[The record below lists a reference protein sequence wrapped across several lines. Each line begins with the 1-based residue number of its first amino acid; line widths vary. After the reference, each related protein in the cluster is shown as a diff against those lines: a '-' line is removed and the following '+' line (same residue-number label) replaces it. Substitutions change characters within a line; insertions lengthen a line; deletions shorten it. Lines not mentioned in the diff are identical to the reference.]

1 MCFEFAR
8 FPSLKK
14 RGQGRFVKLLS
25 RKSPSFSLFVKGDVN
40 SLVLIRPVVRPRGS
54 LRSFFCFS
62 LIAGLVACSLP
73 PISVEAAEQKKTESA
88 KPPAPPAP
96 ATPEAIPL
104 ADIAIWA
111 TAVSNLIGNL
121 TAGAKPSAQIENIA
135 KTLPELSEKLDA
147 QFAATTKNL
156 EAEPTLETL
165 QNEQQQWQS
174 AQLQATGWLNALTLQ
189 ATKLQD
195 SLNQLAELQKLW
207 SSSRASAQ
215 AAKAPDP
222 ILQQMDATLTAIIN
236 AQAPL
241 QAQRANILNLQ
252 SRVAEEATRCG
263 TALQRIADFQ
273 QKAVAGI
280 LAQDAPPIWTINLW
294 SDAVAALP
302 EHAGKI
308 AGAYWTDVA
317 EYLREP
323 RQGGAFHPAIFILLA
338 LVFSA
343 ARRKIAVW
351 EKSGSHASSA
361 ILVFERPYAAALG
374 TTLVL
379 VTGPL
384 YFQLPTTVRQLL
396 TIVSLVPMLRL
407 ARPKIS
413 PSVAF
418 LLYACCVL
426 FAVDTLHQTFASI
439 KVIGQAILIGETLAA
454 IIVLYSMRRHY
465 REIIAARAASSGLMV
480 LKLGRFLLIIVFLVG
495 LLAAVTGYMRLA
507 RLLTPGIFV
516 GGVLA
521 LIFFASL
528 RVSAGLIALALRV
541 WPLSS
546 LRMVAHHREL
556 LERRVYRVLIWIA
569 VGGWLVRYLS
579 YLGLLDPAWS
589 LAHALLA
596 TKLERG
602 SIAISLG
609 NVLEFVLT
617 VWLAYLLSRF
627 LRFVLQ
633 EDVYPRID
641 LAPGLSYAA
650 SSLLNYVILALGF
663 VAALGVLGV
672 DFSKVS
678 LLAGAFS
685 VGIGFGLQSVVNNF
699 VSGLIL
705 LFERPIHVGDTVEV
719 GSLQGIV
726 RRIGIRASVLHTG
739 QGADIIV
746 PNSQLVT
753 EKVTNWTLS
762 DRLRRVDLSIGVNYG
777 ANPKNVVDLLVGVAD
792 KHPQVLKRP
801 PPEAFFLSYGD
812 SSINFELRAWTDQSS
827 PATQIRSDLASA
839 VYDAVSAAG
848 LSFPFP
854 QREVRLL
861 ANADA
866 TTATVKGV
874 KKE

>member
-1 MCFEFAR
+1 MRKTHELAAGAALAF
-8 FPSLKK
+8 
-14 RGQGRFVKLLS
+14 LL
-25 RKSPSFSLFVKGDVN
+25 
-40 SLVLIRPVVRPRGS
+40 
-54 LRSFFCFS
+54 LR
-62 LIAGLVACSLP
+62 LAMPGN
-73 PISVEAAEQKKTESA
+73 AAEQKVTETP
-88 KPPAPPAP
+88 KPVAAPPP
-96 ATPEAIPL
+96 VVIPL
-104 ADIAIWA
+104 ADIATRA
-111 TAVSNLIGNL
+111 AEVSSLLGTL
-121 TAGAKPSAQIENIA
+121 TASATRSAQIESIA
-135 KTLPELSEKLDA
+135 KTLPEFSEKLDA
-147 QFAATTKNL
+147 QFVATTKSL

-174 AQLQATGWLNALTLQ
+174 AQLQATGWLTTLTQ
-189 ATKLQD
+189 HATKLQE
-195 SLNQLAELQKLW
+195 LLTQLAELQDLW
-207 SSSRASAQ
+207 SRTRASAQ
-215 AAKAPDP
+215 AAKAPGP
-222 ILQQMDATLTAIIN
+222 ILQQIDATFTIITE

-241 QAQRANILNLQ
+241 VAQRADILDLQ
-252 SRVAEEATRCG
+252 SRVGEEVTRCG

-308 AGAYWTDVA
+308 ASTYWTDVA
-317 EYLREP
+317 KYFRNP
-323 RQGGAFHPAIFILLA
+323 RQGGVLHPALFIVFA

-351 EKSGSHASSA
+351 EKSGSDASSA
-361 ILVFERPYAAALG
+361 ILVFERPYAAALAV
-374 TTLVL
+374 TLVL

-384 YFQLPTTVRQLL
+384 FFQLPTVVRQLL
-396 TIVSLVPMLRL
+396 TIVSLVPMLSL
-407 ARPKIS
+407 ALPMIS
-413 PSVAF
+413 ASVAF
-418 LLYACCVL
+418 VLYMFCFL
-426 FAVDTLHQTFASI
+426 FAVDTLRQVFGGI
-439 KVIGQAILIGETLAA
+439 QVIGQAILVAETLAA

-465 REIIAARAASSGLMV
+465 REIIAARAESSGLIV
-480 LKLGRFLLIIVFLVG
+480 LKLGRFLLIIVLFVG
-495 LLAAVTGYMRLA
+495 LLAAAAGYTRLA

-521 LIFFASL
+521 LVFFASL
-528 RVSAGLIALALRV
+528 RVSAGLVALVLRV

-546 LRMVAHHREL
+546 LQMVAHHREL
-556 LERRVYRVLIWIA
+556 LERRVYRVLIWVA
-569 VGGWLVRYLS
+569 VMGWLVRYLT

-589 LAHALLA
+589 LAHALLT

-609 NVLEFVLT
+609 NVLEFFLT

-650 SSLLNYVILALGF
+650 SNLLNYVILALGF

-672 DFSKVS
+672 EFSKIS

-762 DRLRRVDLSIGVNYG
+762 DKLRRVDLSVGVNYG
-777 ANPKNVVDLLVGVAD
+777 ANPKKVVELLVGVAGA
-792 KHPQVLKRP
+792 HPRVLKNP
-801 PPEAFFLSYGD
+801 APEAFFLSYGD

-839 VYDAVSAAG
+839 VYDAVIAAG

-861 ANADA
+861 HDAGA
-866 TTATVKGV
+866 TTANDNVV

>member
-1 MCFEFAR
+1 MCISE
-8 FPSLKK
+8 
-14 RGQGRFVKLLS
+14 VKEMPRALERS
-25 RKSPSFSLFVKGDVN
+25 
-40 SLVLIRPVVRPRGS
+40 RGS
-54 LRSFFCFS
+54 LRSFLCAS

-73 PISVEAAEQKKTESA
+73 AILVGAAEQKKAEPS
-88 KPPAPPAP
+88 KPPAPPPPAAP
-96 ATPEAIPL
+96 AAIPL
-104 ADIAIWA
+104 ADIATWA
-111 TAVSNLIGNL
+111 PAVSNLVGNL
-121 TAGAKPSAQIENIA
+121 IAGATPSAQIENIA
-135 KTLPELSEKLDA
+135 KALPALSEKLDA
-147 QFAATTKNL
+147 QFVATTKSL

-174 AQLQATGWLNALTLQ
+174 AHLQATGWLNALTLE
-189 ATKLQD
+189 ATKLQN
-195 SLNQLAELQKLW
+195 SLNQLAELQKLL

-215 AAKAPDP
+215 AAKAPGP
-222 ILQQMDATLTAIIN
+222 ILQQIGATLTIITE

-241 QAQRANILNLQ
+241 QAQRVNILNLQ
-252 SRVAEEATRCG
+252 SRVAEEVTRCG

-280 LAQDAPPIWTINLW
+280 LVRDAPPIWTINLW
-294 SDAVAALP
+294 SDALAALP

-308 AGAYWTDVA
+308 ASAYWTDVA
-317 EYLREP
+317 EYIREP
-323 RQGGAFHPAIFILLA
+323 RQGGALHPALFIVLA
-338 LVFSA
+338 LVFSV

-351 EKSGSHASSA
+351 EKSGADASSA
-361 ILVFERPYAAALG
+361 ILVFERPYAAALT
-374 TTLVL
+374 TTLVFATARL
-379 VTGPL
+379 F
-384 YFQLPTTVRQLL
+384 FQLATAVRQLL
-396 TIVSLVPMLRL
+396 TIAALVPMLRL

-413 PSVAF
+413 APVAF
-418 LLYACCVL
+418 VLYACCFL
-426 FAVDTLHQTFASI
+426 FAVDTLRQTFAGI
-439 KVIGQAILIGETLAA
+439 QVIGQAILVGETLAA
-454 IIVLYSMRRHY
+454 IIVLYSIRRHY
-465 REIIAARAASSGLMV
+465 RQIIAARAESSGLVV
-480 LKLGRFLLIIVFLVG
+480 LKAGRFLLIVVLLVA
-495 LLAAVTGYMRLA
+495 LLAAAVGYTRLA
-507 RLLTPGIFV
+507 RLLTPGILA
-516 GGVLA
+516 GGILGVA
-521 LIFFASL
+521 AFAYL
-528 RVSAGLIALALRV
+528 RVSGGVVALALRV
-541 WPLSS
+541 WPLTA
-546 LRMVAHHREL
+546 LQMVAHHREL
-556 LERRVYRVLIWIA
+556 LERRAYRLLIWIA

-589 LAHALLA
+589 LANSLLA

-602 SIAISLG
+602 SLSISIG
-609 NVLEFVLT
+609 DVLEFVLT

-641 LAPGLSYAA
+641 LAAGLSYAA
-650 SSLLNYVILALGF
+650 SSLLNYIILALGF
-663 VAALGVLGV
+663 VAALGALGV

-762 DRLRRVDLSIGVNYG
+762 DKLRRVDLAVGVNYG
-777 ANPKNVVDLLVGVAD
+777 ANPKKVVDLLLGVAD
-792 KHPQVLKRP
+792 AHPQVLNNP
-801 PPEAFFLSYGD
+801 APEAFFLSYGD

-848 LSFPFP
+848 MSFPFP

-861 ANADA
+861 HDTDA
-866 TTATVKGV
+866 TTATVKIV
-874 KKE
+874 KNE

>member
-1 MCFEFAR
+1 MSEANDKPR
-8 FPSLKK
+8 E
-14 RGQGRFVKLLS
+14 RA
-25 RKSPSFSLFVKGDVN
+25 
-40 SLVLIRPVVRPRGS
+40 RGS
-54 LRSFFCFS
+54 LRSFLCSS
-62 LIAGLVACSLP
+62 LIAALVACSLP
-73 PISVEAAEQKKTESA
+73 PILVGAAEQKTTEPA
-88 KPPAPPAP
+88 KPPAPPLAAP
-96 ATPEAIPL
+96 ATIPL
-104 ADIAIWA
+104 ADIATWA
-111 TAVSNLIGNL
+111 PAVSNLVGNL
-121 TAGAKPSAQIENIA
+121 TAGATPSAQIENIA
-135 KTLPELSEKLDA
+135 KALPAFSEKLDA

-156 EAEPTLETL
+156 ETESTLETL

-174 AQLQATGWLNALTLQ
+174 AQLQATGWLNALTLE

-195 SLNQLAELQKLW
+195 SLNQLAELQKLL

-215 AAKAPDP
+215 AAKAPGP
-222 ILQQMDATLTAIIN
+222 ILQQIDATLTIITE

-241 QAQRANILNLQ
+241 QTQRVNILNLQ
-252 SRVAEEATRCG
+252 SRVAEEVTRCG

-280 LAQDAPPIWTINLW
+280 LVRDAPPIWTINLW

-302 EHAGKI
+302 DHAGQI
-308 AGAYWTDVA
+308 ASAYWTDVA
-317 EYLREP
+317 EYIREP
-323 RQGGAFHPAIFILLA
+323 RQGGALHPALFIVLA
-338 LVFSA
+338 LVFAA

-351 EKSGSHASSA
+351 EKSGSGASSA
-361 ILVFERPYAAALG
+361 ILVFERPYAAALT
-374 TTLVL
+374 TTLVFA
-379 VTGPL
+379 TAPL
-384 YFQLPTTVRQLL
+384 FFQLTTAVRQLL
-396 TIVSLVPMLRL
+396 TIAALVPMLRL

-413 PSVAF
+413 ASVAF
-418 LLYACCVL
+418 VLYACCVL
-426 FAVDTLHQTFASI
+426 FAVDTLRQTFAGI
-439 KVIGQAILIGETLAA
+439 QVIGQAILVGETLAA

-465 REIIAARAASSGLMV
+465 RQIIVARAESSGLMV
-480 LKLGRFLLIIVFLVG
+480 LKLGRFLLIVVLLVA
-495 LLAAVTGYMRLA
+495 LLAAVAGYARLA
-507 RLLTPGIFV
+507 RLLTPGILA
-516 GGVLA
+516 GGILGLA
-521 LIFFASL
+521 AFAYL
-528 RVSAGLIALALRV
+528 RVSGGVVALALRV
-541 WPLSS
+541 WPLSA
-546 LRMVAHHREL
+546 LQMVAHHREL
-556 LERRVYRVLIWIA
+556 LERRVYRLLIWIA

-589 LAHALLA
+589 LANSLLA

-602 SIAISLG
+602 SISISIG

-633 EDVYPRID
+633 EDIYPRID

-650 SSLLNYVILALGF
+650 SSLLNYIILALGF

-762 DRLRRVDLSIGVNYG
+762 DKLRRVDLSVGVNYG
-777 ANPKNVVDLLVGVAD
+777 ATPKNVVDLLVGVAHA
-792 KHPQVLKRP
+792 HPQVLKNP
-801 PPEAFFLSYGD
+801 APEAFFLSYGD
-812 SSINFELRAWTDQSS
+812 SAINFELRAWTDQSS
-827 PATQIRSDLASA
+827 PATEIRSDLASA
-839 VYDAVSAAG
+839 VYDAVIAAG

-861 ANADA
+861 HDADA
-866 TTATVKGV
+866 TTATVKVV
-874 KKE
+874 KKD

>member
-1 MCFEFAR
+1 VPEHFSEMKEIA
-8 FPSLKK
+8 SVLEK
-14 RGQGRFVKLLS
+14 RRRLPRSAGYLAII
-25 RKSPSFSLFVKGDVN
+25 
-40 SLVLIRPVVRPRGS
+40 VLAA
-54 LRSFFCFS
+54 L
-62 LIAGLVACSLP
+62 CSLP
-73 PISVEAAEQKKTESA
+73 SVRALAAEQKTTEAS
-88 KPPAPPAP
+88 KPVPPP
-96 ATPEAIPL
+96 VAIPL
-104 ADIAIWA
+104 ADIA
-111 TAVSNLIGNL
+111 TRVTEVSTLVTGLN
-121 TAGAKPSAQIENIA
+121 ASAPLDPQIETIR
-135 KTLPELSEKLDA
+135 KTLPQLSERVESL
-147 QFAATTKNL
+147 FAATTKSL
-156 EAEPTLETL
+156 QAEPTLEIL
-165 QNEQQQWQS
+165 QTEQEQWQS
-174 AQLQATGWLNALTLQ
+174 AQLQATSWLSTLTQ
-189 ATKLQD
+189 HATKLQE
-195 SLNQLAELQKLW
+195 SLSQLTELQKTW
-207 SSSRASAQ
+207 SSTRAAAQ
-215 AAKAPDP
+215 TANAPGP
-222 ILQQMDATLTAIIN
+222 ILQQIDATLTIITE

-241 QAQRANILNLQ
+241 QAKRANILDLQ
-252 SRVAEEATRCG
+252 GHVAHEVTTCG
-263 TALQRIADFQ
+263 AALQRIAEFQ

-280 LAQDAPPIWTINLW
+280 FVRDAPSIWTIDPW
-294 SDAVAALP
+294 ADAWTALP
-302 EHAGKI
+302 EHAAKV
-308 AGAYWTDVA
+308 AGEYWTDVA
-317 EYLREP
+317 KYIREP
-323 RQGGAFHPAIFILLA
+323 REGGALHPALFIVLA

-351 EKSGSHASSA
+351 EKSGSDASSA

-384 YFQLPTTVRQLL
+384 FLQLPTVVRQLL

-407 ARPKIS
+407 VRPKIS
-413 PSVAF
+413 ASVAF
-418 LLYACCVL
+418 VLYACCFL
-426 FAVDTLHQTFASI
+426 FAVDTLRQVFAGI
-439 KVIGQAILIGETLAA
+439 QVIGQAILVGETLAA

-465 REIIAARAASSGLMV
+465 GEIIAARAESSGLIV
-480 LKLGRFLLIIVFLVG
+480 LKAGRFLLIIVLFVA
-495 LLAAVTGYMRLA
+495 LLAAVAGYMRLA

-546 LRMVAHHREL
+546 LQMVAHHREL
-556 LERRVYRVLIWIA
+556 LERRVYRVLIWAA
-569 VGGWLVRYLS
+569 VMGWLIRYLS

-589 LAHALLA
+589 SANALLA

-602 SIAISLG
+602 SLSISIG

-633 EDVYPRID
+633 EDIYPRID

-650 SSLLNYVILALGF
+650 SSLLNYIILALGF

-705 LFERPIHVGDTVEV
+705 LFERPIHVGDTIEV
-719 GSLQGIV
+719 GSLHGIV

-762 DRLRRVDLSIGVNYG
+762 DKLRRVDLPVGVNYG
-777 ANPKNVVDLLVGVAD
+777 ANPNKVVDILVSVANA
-792 KHPQVLKRP
+792 HPQVLKNP
-801 PPEAFFLSYGD
+801 APEAFFLSYGD

-827 PATQIRSDLASA
+827 PATQIRSDLASVVYGA
-839 VYDAVSAAG
+839 VIAAG

-861 ANADA
+861 HDADA
-866 TTATVKGV
+866 TTAT
-874 KKE
+874 KE

>member
-1 MCFEFAR
+1 MAPDF
-8 FPSLKK
+8 KK
-14 RGQGRFVKLLS
+14 LRGALRLS
-25 RKSPSFSLFVKGDVN
+25 VCAF
-40 SLVLIRPVVRPRGS
+40 I
-54 LRSFFCFS
+54 
-62 LIAGLVACSLP
+62 IALVAVCSLP
-73 PISVEAAEQKKTESA
+73 PVTAIAAETKTAETP
-88 KPPAPPAP
+88 KPAAPPP
-96 ATPEAIPL
+96 PVTIPL
-104 ADIAIWA
+104 ADIATRA
-111 TAVSNLIGNL
+111 TEVSNLLGNL
-121 TAGAKPSAQIENIA
+121 TVGATPSAQIESIA
-135 KTLPELSEKLDA
+135 KTLPEFSEKLDA
-147 QFAATTKNL
+147 QFVAATKSL

-215 AAKAPDP
+215 AAKAPGP
-222 ILQQMDATLTAIIN
+222 ILQQIDATLTIITE

-252 SRVAEEATRCG
+252 SRVAEEVTRCG

-294 SDAVAALP
+294 SDALAALP

-308 AGAYWTDVA
+308 ASAYWTDVA
-317 EYLREP
+317 KYFRNP
-323 RQGGAFHPAIFILLA
+323 RQGGALHPALFIVLA

-351 EKSGSHASSA
+351 EKSGSDASSA
-361 ILVFERPYAAALG
+361 ILVFERPYAAALAA
-374 TTLVL
+374 TLVL
-379 VTGPL
+379 VTAPL

-396 TIVSLVPMLRL
+396 TMVSLVPMLRL
-407 ARPKIS
+407 ALPMIS
-413 PSVAF
+413 AAVAF
-418 LLYACCVL
+418 VLYMFCFL
-426 FAVDTLHQTFASI
+426 FAVDTLRQVFAGI
-439 KVIGQAILIGETLAA
+439 QVIGQAILVAETLAA

-465 REIIAARAASSGLMV
+465 REIIAARAESSGLIV
-480 LKLGRFLLIIVFLVG
+480 LKSGRFLLTIVLFVG
-495 LLAAVTGYMRLA
+495 LLAAVAGYTRLA

-516 GGVLA
+516 GGILA

-541 WPLSS
+541 WPLAS
-546 LRMVAHHREL
+546 LQMVAHHREL
-556 LERRVYRVLIWIA
+556 LERRVYRVLIWVA
-569 VGGWLVRYLS
+569 VMGWLVRYLS

-609 NVLEFVLT
+609 NVLEFFLI
-617 VWLAYLLSRF
+617 VWLAYLVSRF

-650 SSLLNYVILALGF
+650 SSVLNYVILALGF

-719 GSLQGIV
+719 GELLGTV
-726 RRIGIRASVLHTG
+726 RRIGIRASVIHTYT
-739 QGADIIV
+739 GADIIV

-753 EKVTNWTLS
+753 DKVTNWTLS
-762 DRLRRVDLSIGVNYG
+762 DRLRRVDLPVGLNYG
-777 ANPKNVVDLLVGVAD
+777 ADPKKVIELLEQVARA
-792 KHPQVLKRP
+792 HPDVLREP
-801 PPEAFFLSYGD
+801 APHALFMGYGD
-812 SSINFELRAWTDQSS
+812 SSINFELRVWPSS
-827 PATQIRSDLASA
+827 FSQWMQVRSDLATA
-839 VYDAVSAAG
+839 VFDAVKAATDM
-848 LSFPFP
+848 SFPFP
-854 QREVRLL
+854 QRELRLL
-861 ANADA
+861 RDPVADSNGDI
-866 TTATVKGV
+866 VKPAA
-874 KKE
+874 KSSARSEEDKST

>member
-1 MCFEFAR
+1 
-8 FPSLKK
+8 
-14 RGQGRFVKLLS
+14 
-25 RKSPSFSLFVKGDVN
+25 
-40 SLVLIRPVVRPRGS
+40 
-54 LRSFFCFS
+54 
-62 LIAGLVACSLP
+62 
-73 PISVEAAEQKKTESA
+73 
-88 KPPAPPAP
+88 
-96 ATPEAIPL
+96 
-104 ADIAIWA
+104 
-111 TAVSNLIGNL
+111 
-121 TAGAKPSAQIENIA
+121 
-135 KTLPELSEKLDA
+135 
-147 QFAATTKNL
+147 
-156 EAEPTLETL
+156 
-165 QNEQQQWQS
+165 
-174 AQLQATGWLNALTLQ
+174 
-189 ATKLQD
+189 
-195 SLNQLAELQKLW
+195 LQKLW
-207 SSSRASAQ
+207 SNSRASAQ
-215 AAKAPDP
+215 AAKAPGP
-222 ILQQMDATLTAIIN
+222 ILQQMDATLTAIID

-273 QKAVAGI
+273 QKAVADI
-280 LAQDAPPIWTINLW
+280 LAQDAPPIWTIKLW

-308 AGAYWTDVA
+308 ASAYWTAVA
-317 EYLREP
+317 KYLREP
-323 RQGGAFHPAIFILLA
+323 RHGGALHPAIFIFLA
-338 LVFSA
+338 LVFSV

-351 EKSGSHASSA
+351 EKSGSDASSA

-379 VTGPL
+379 VTAPL
-384 YFQLPTTVRQLL
+384 FFELPTTVRQLL

-413 PSVAF
+413 ASVAF
-418 LLYACCVL
+418 VLYACCFL
-426 FAVDTLHQTFASI
+426 FAVDTLRQTVAGI
-439 KVIGQAILIGETLAA
+439 QGTGQVILVAETLAA

-465 REIIAARAASSGLMV
+465 REIIAARAESSGLIV
-480 LKLGRFLLIIVFLVG
+480 LKLGRFLLIIVLLVG
-495 LLAAVTGYMRLA
+495 LLAAAAGYTRLA
-507 RLLTPGIFV
+507 RLLTPGIFA

-546 LRMVAHHREL
+546 LQMVAHQREL
-556 LERRVYRVLIWIA
+556 LERRVYRALVWLA
-569 VGGWLVRYLS
+569 VMGWLVRYLS

-589 LAHALLA
+589 SAQALLA

-602 SIAISLG
+602 SISISIG

-663 VAALGVLGV
+663 VVAVGTLGV

-719 GSLQGIV
+719 GTLTGTV
-726 RRIGIRASVLHTG
+726 RRIGIRASVIHTG
-739 QGADIIV
+739 AGADIIV

-753 EKVTNWTLS
+753 DKVTNWTLS
-762 DRLRRVDLSIGVNYG
+762 DRLRRVDLPVAVVYGADPKKVIELLEQVARAQPDVLREPPPRALFINYG
-777 ANPKNVVDLLVGVAD
+777 A
-792 KHPQVLKRP
+792 
-801 PPEAFFLSYGD
+801 
-812 SSINFELRAWTDQSS
+812 SSTNFELSVWPSHFNQA
-827 PATQIRSDLASA
+827 AEVRSDLAAA
-839 VYDAVSAAG
+839 VYDAVNAAG
-848 LSFPFP
+848 MSFPFP
-854 QREVRLL
+854 QREMRLL
-861 ANADA
+861 RDPVADSNANL
-866 TTATVKGV
+866 VKTGA
-874 KKE
+874 KPSTQSDEDKSA